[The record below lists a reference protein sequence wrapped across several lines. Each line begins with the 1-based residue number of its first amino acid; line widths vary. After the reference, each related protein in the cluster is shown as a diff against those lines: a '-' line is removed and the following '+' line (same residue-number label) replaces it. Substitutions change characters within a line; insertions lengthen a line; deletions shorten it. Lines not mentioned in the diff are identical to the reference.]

1 MEREIIIGNVD
12 VKVKSYDDCYLFEF
26 SITSS
31 SEDDTREWKTITS
44 YSDEQL
50 EDMSGRD
57 LLIEL
62 NAYLVDCNNE
72 YEEWCLKREKA
83 QAIELGVEYDYG
95 HIKKIFDI
103 K

>member
-1 MEREIIIGNVD
+1 MSKHIVEKPSLSINERLARYKQKLLKKNEKIASKILLKGDVVALPTENAPPNV
-12 VKVKSYDDCYLFEF
+12 
-26 SITSS
+26 
-31 SEDDTREWKTITS
+31 
-44 YSDEQL
+44 
-50 EDMSGRD
+50 M
-57 LLIEL
+57 LIEL

-72 YEEWCLKREKA
+72 YEEWCLKRERA